1 MVTLIALSS
10 LLVATSSVSAHEE
23 YVVDEEQDV
32 GLVEFL
38 TEALTD
44 PFVVGPLLGGAVATL
59 AVLGGYLAIRP
70 LQQDIGVFRFA
81 MREYSDYVP
90 WLLRISLG
98 IPLIGA
104 GFSGYFISPALEV
117 DLRLLQVGLGFLL
130 LFGFATRL
138 VALVGLA
145 TYLVGVAI
153 WPTLLLQL
161 EFIGGFAAL
170 ALIGSGRPS
179 ADHVLQRI
187 AGTRGTVYRKLDPVH
202 DWADAFQSRIDPYE
216 RLFPTVVRLGLGTTF
231 IFLGVTQKLLQ
242 PALAL
247 AVVDRYDLTAVIPV
261 APELWVMGAGLAETA
276 LGIALILGFFTRA
289 SAATAI
295 TMFTLTLFALPD
307 DPVLA
312 HVALFGM
319 ASALLITGGGPYAI
333 DGTLERLATDAE
345 RADATPTEATTE

>member
-1 MVTLIALSS
+1 MTAMAGPPTLFLTSRCFVTAKELVAVRSLLAPLDVRSTVIASTRFQSRSRGSQPREYTRLYRAWIVTLIALSS

-202 DWADAFQSRIDPYE
+202 DWADAFQSRIDPTSGCS
-216 RLFPTVVRLGLGTTF
+216 R
-231 IFLGVTQKLLQ
+231 QS
-242 PALAL
+242 
-247 AVVDRYDLTAVIPV
+247 YDS
-261 APELWVMGAGLAETA
+261 
-276 LGIALILGFFTRA
+276 A
-289 SAATAI
+289 SV
-295 TMFTLTLFALPD
+295 PRSSSS
-307 DPVLA
+307 
-312 HVALFGM
+312 G
-319 ASALLITGGGPYAI
+319 
-333 DGTLERLATDAE
+333 
-345 RADATPTEATTE
+345 